1 MNILRMALILTFCCL
16 PPVGPCSGPSA
27 QAASQSRLDQPSENL
42 ALTDVLEKTADYCSK
57 LDRSAFDFICL
68 EEIEEKINFYRD
80 IQNYLDRHSVSPG
93 SQDWGQIALPK
104 EKVTRTFVYDYQV
117 IRKAG
122 LVTEKRALLEENG
135 KKRREDD
142 ARLKTAVFQFRNV
155 LFAPIGVLSKP
166 LQLYYDYKIVNEAA
180 LNGEAVLIV
189 EAKPKPGFKSEFLY
203 GKVWLRKADGG
214 ILKIEWDQAGIGN
227 YAIFERRAESYGAQP
242 RIALTSEFATEKS
255 GIRFPSRF
263 AIEEAYILKNGK
275 KFVRSVTTVAYSQFK
290 FFTVEVSV
298 D

>member
-1 MNILRMALILTFCCL
+1 MNILRIALIVISCCL
-16 PPVGPCSGPSA
+16 PPVGPCSGLSA
-27 QAASQSRLDQPSENL
+27 QAASQSRPNRTAEQLPLKDM
-42 ALTDVLEKTADYCSK
+42 LEKTADYCAK
-57 LDRSAFDFICL
+57 LDKTAFDFICL
-68 EEIEEKINFYRD
+68 EKIEEKINFYLD

-122 LVTEKRALLEENG
+122 LITEKRILLEENG

-142 ARLKTAVFQFRNV
+142 ARLKTAVFQFRSV
-155 LFAPIGVLSKP
+155 LFGPIGVLSKP
-166 LQLYYDYKIVNEAA
+166 LQLSCDYKILNEAA
-180 LNGEAVLIV
+180 LNGEAALIV

-203 GKVWLRKADGG
+203 GKVWLRRTDGG

-242 RIALTSEFATEKS
+242 RIALTSEFATEKN